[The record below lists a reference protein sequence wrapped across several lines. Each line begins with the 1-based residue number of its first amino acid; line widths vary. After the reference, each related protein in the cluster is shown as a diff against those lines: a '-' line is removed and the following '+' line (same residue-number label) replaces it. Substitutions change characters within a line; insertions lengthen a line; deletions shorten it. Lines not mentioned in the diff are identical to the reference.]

1 MHACDVF
8 QFPIFVLHVAVKPLV
23 LRSRCVIMPSFAEG
37 QPGADRG

>member
-8 QFPIFVLHVAVKPLV
+8 QFPIFFLHVAVKPLV
-23 LRSRCVIMPSFAEG
+23 LRSRCVIMASFAEG